1 MARDLNL
8 KVNLQALDN
17 ASRTFRNIAGGA
29 TSLGRAL
36 KDTRGE
42 LKNLQ
47 GQQKDVSSFRNL
59 KGASEQTGAA
69 MQANRERIKA
79 LSREMA
85 ATATPTKALTREF
98 QSAVRQGQIGRASCR
113 ERV

>member
-1 MARDLNL
+1 MARDLSL

-29 TSLGRAL
+29 VGLGRAL
-36 KDTRGE
+36 KETRSE

-47 GQQKDVSSFRNL
+47 GQQKDVSSFRSL

-69 MQANRERIKA
+69 LQANRERVKA
-79 LSREMA
+79 LSRELA
-85 ATATPTKALTREF
+85 GTSTPTKALTRDF
-98 QSAVRQGQIGRASCR
+98 QSAVREGQGLRNRAPG
-113 ERV
+113 